1 MRQNKSVMPQKST
14 KNANVLIDYA
24 FAKLKD
30 LEIEKNKVACGGN
43 GKMHFLDSLSK
54 GR

>member
-1 MRQNKSVMPQKST
+1 VPEKTT

-30 LEIEKNKVACGGN
+30 LEIEKNKIACGGN
-43 GKMHFLDSLSK
+43 GHMHYLDSLSK